1 MRGEKWT
8 QARECQETRLEVE
21 APEDVVTWWVTMGSG
36 GQVDASSPTSQLFD
50 LGHAI

>member
-1 MRGEKWT
+1 MDSSKRVSGNEIGGGG
-8 QARECQETRLEVE
+8 
-21 APEDVVTWWVTMGSG
+21 PEDVVTWWVTMGSR